1 MLKEG
6 ARIRRIAGHFDG
18 GMHDWPSEEEQN
30 GEIAKKSGR
39 FAQLRG
45 HWASVPESTLRH
57 RWQVETDSRF
67 GHALLSS

>member
-6 ARIRRIAGHFDG
+6 TRIRCITGHFDG

-30 GEIAKKSGR
+30 NELALKYGR

-45 HWASVPESTLRH
+45 HWAYL
-57 RWQVETDSRF
+57 
-67 GHALLSS
+67 